1 MMPVCLVIP
10 PSVFLLD
17 KRVFVS
23 LGVLRVAAVLERAGH
38 AVEVLDLSGIENY
51 LDAVEDPL
59 VDADVPTATTTGC
72 RCRRAIWWTCAV
84 TGMKSRGGRRS
95 A

>member
-1 MMPVCLVIP
+1 MPVCLVIP

-51 LDAVEDPL
+51 LDAVEDH
-59 VDADVPTATTTGC
+59 A
-72 RCRRAIWWTCAV
+72 
-84 TGMKSRGGRRS
+84 KSSAGGG
-95 A
+95 